1 VRTQASED
9 YDWWFRAAYTPVAR
23 TVFLIVH
30 DRATAEDVVQD
41 AFVQLYRHWSTVQG
55 YERPDLWVRRVAI
68 RMAVRRVK
76 RDRMRTDRERL
87 AVIDSREHADQ
98 SLPDPDLRR
107 AVATLSPMQR
117 AAVVLHYWADESV
130 FDIARTLE
138 VSESSVKQHLFR
150 ARSRLA
156 ILLDEGVT
164 GDVG

>member
-1 VRTQASED
+1 MRTRAAQEF
-9 YDWWFRAAYTPVAR
+9 DWWFRAAYSSVSRA
-23 TVFLIVH
+23 VFLIVH
-30 DRATAEDVVQD
+30 DSGIAEEVTQD
-41 AFVQLYRHWSTVQG
+41 AFMQLHRHWSTVQG

-68 RMAVRRVK
+68 RLAVRRVR
-76 RDRMRTDRERL
+76 RDRMRTERERQAL
-87 AVIDSREHADQ
+87 VEAHEH
-98 SLPDPDLRR
+98 LPDVDVLR
-107 AVATLSPMQR
+107 AVAGLSPMQR

-156 ILLDEGVT
+156 AVLGEEVN

>member
-1 VRTQASED
+1 MGTQASEE
-9 YDWWFRAAYTPVAR
+9 YDWWFRAAYASVSR

-30 DRATAEDVVQD
+30 DRSVADEVAQD

-68 RMAVRRVK
+68 RLAVRRVK
-76 RDRMRTDRERL
+76 RDRMRTERERV
-87 AVIDSREHADQ
+87 AAIEPHEQAR
-98 SLPDPDLRR
+98 DLDVVR
-107 AVATLSPMQR
+107 AVAGLSPMQR
-117 AAVVLHYWADESV
+117 AAVVLYYWVDESI

-156 ILLDEGVT
+156 AVLGEEVS
-164 GDVG
+164 GDVD

>member
-1 VRTQASED
+1 MRARAGAE
-9 YDWWFRAAYTPVAR
+9 YDWWFRAAYPQVAR
-23 TVFLIVH
+23 TVFLILH
-30 DRATAEDVVQD
+30 DRAQAEEVAQD
-41 AFVQLYRHWSTVQG
+41 AFVQLYRHWSTIQA

-68 RMAVRRVK
+68 RMAVRQVK
-76 RDRMRTDRERL
+76 REQMRKERERL
-87 AVIDSREHADQ
+87 ALVDTYEQ
-98 SLPDPDLRR
+98 LPDQDVAR

-130 FDIARTLE
+130 FDIARTLG

-156 ILLDEGVT
+156 TVLGEEVS

>member
-1 VRTQASED
+1 MRARASAE
-9 YDWWFRAAYTPVAR
+9 YDWWFRAAYPQVAR
-23 TVFLIVH
+23 TVFLILH
-30 DRATAEDVVQD
+30 DRAQAEEVAQD
-41 AFVQLYRHWSTVQG
+41 AFVQLYRHWSTIQA

-68 RMAVRRVK
+68 RMAVRQVK
-76 RDRMRTDRERL
+76 REQMRKERERL
-87 AVIDSREHADQ
+87 ALVDTYEQ
-98 SLPDPDLRR
+98 LPDQDVAR

-130 FDIARTLE
+130 FDIARTLG

-156 ILLDEGVT
+156 TVLGEEVS